1 MEHNEQD
8 VRPLAEQVSDRLM
21 DYILKQEL
29 KSGERMPT
37 EIELTEQLGV
47 GRSTIREAVKI
58 LASRNILEV
67 RHGAGTFVADNVG
80 ITEDPLGFAF
90 IRDKRKLTHDLLEVR
105 MLIEPPIAAMAA
117 RNATQE
123 DIVLLE
129 ESYNKVERLIL
140 AGLPYLKEDVIY
152 HQRIAAASK
161 NLVVPNL
168 TPIISQAVNLFTTR
182 TGCRLRKETIE
193 THRAVLEAI
202 KRRDSIAAQDAMVLH
217 LVYNRN
223 LLREIEAQED
233 AKLKEKEE
241 QNA

>member
-202 KRRDSIAAQDAMVLH
+202 KQRDSIAAQDAMVLH